1 MSLATE
7 AFLGM
12 IQDTRDLA
20 AARDAQQV
28 QAMAESLARRAVAAE
43 EEAAGLHALLAAVE
57 RVLETVLPSNS
68 LVANQAARDRVYA
81 DGVTACREANSYG
94 AARESG
100 RKFEMPDADRK
111 ELQALLDASQRAAKA
126 KAEERAA
133 SSLLMTAYADAARQT
148 QELEAA
154 RRKLTELER
163 HAQLVED
170 KLTRIVRDCAH
181 HMAISAAYREE
192 LSKACPSSPLVLDAG
207 LRRLIADT
215 AFARLEASDPVDW
228 GVVGDVG
235 KNWSKLTSTGS
246 AGG

>member
-20 AARDAQQV
+20 AAKDAQQL
-28 QAMAESLARRAVAAE
+28 QAIAESLARRAVAAE
-43 EEAAGLHALLAAVE
+43 EDAAGLYALLAAVE
-57 RVLETVLPSNS
+57 RVLAAVLPTNS
-68 LVANQAARDRVYA
+68 LVVSKAVRDRLYF
-81 DGVTACREANSYG
+81 DGVAACRAANSYD
-94 AARESG
+94 AAQEVG
-100 RKFEMPDADRK
+100 RRFELSDTDRK
-111 ELQALLDASQRAAKA
+111 ELRDLLDASQRAAKA
-126 KAEERAA
+126 TAEERAA
-133 SSLLMTAYADAARQT
+133 SSLLMTAYADATRQT

-154 RRKLTELER
+154 RRKLSELER

-170 KLTRIVRDCAH
+170 KLTKIVRDCAH

-228 GVVGDVG
+228 GGVGDVG
-235 KNWSKLTSTGS
+235 KNWSKLTSTGGA
-246 AGG
+246 AG